1 MHSVLR
7 AGVLA
12 AELGLS
18 SVVVSAQAMNRMR
31 DWWTVCKDV
40 MSFILFIVSLAAVVF
55 LVSWLIL

>member
-1 MHSVLR
+1 
-7 AGVLA
+7 
-12 AELGLS
+12 
-18 SVVVSAQAMNRMR
+18 MNRMR